1 MTHAPTNHTKMYLKI
16 FGALFV
22 LTVVEVVI
30 GSFAVGWGLPK
41 AGLWILLIALA
52 LVKAGL
58 VAVYFM
64 HLKYEAKFLSII
76 AYSPLAVASILI
88 LMVAL
93 EWAFQPHWLF

>member
-1 MTHAPTNHTKMYLKI
+1 MYLKI

>member
-1 MTHAPTNHTKMYLKI
+1 MSGNGQTNHTKTYITI
-16 FGALFV
+16 FSALAV
-22 LTVVEVVI
+22 LTMIEVGI
-30 GSFAVGWGLPK
+30 TQIGLPRV
-41 AGLWILLIALA
+41 AMIILLIALA

-64 HLKYEAKFLSII
+64 HLKYDAGFLKII

-88 LMVAL
+88 LMVSL

>member
-1 MTHAPTNHTKMYLKI
+1 MAHAPVNHTKTYLKI

-22 LTVVEVVI
+22 LTVIEVII
-30 GSFAVGWGLPK
+30 GMYAVGWGLPL
-41 AGLWILLIALA
+41 AGLYILLIALA

-64 HLKYEAKFLSII
+64 HLKYDAKFLSVI

-88 LMVAL
+88 LLIAL
-93 EWAFQPHWLF
+93 EWAFQPNWIF

>member
-1 MTHAPTNHTKMYLKI
+1 MAHAPTNHTKTYLKI

-22 LTVVEVVI
+22 LTVIEVII
-30 GSFAVGWGLPK
+30 GSYAVGWGLPH
-41 AGLWILLIALA
+41 AALYILLIALA

-64 HLKYEAKFLSII
+64 HLKYDAKFLSVI
-76 AYSPLAVASILI
+76 AYTPLAVASILI
-88 LMVAL
+88 LLVAM